1 MGSGEDPLV
10 ASTSEARSPLPPG
23 AVAEDGCAVGDVAT
37 VAVSGVPMDGVGSS
51 PPAFATVPTPE
62 STTESAPADP
72 VPEPIPKPAEA
83 CPPPEPVPDPVPT
96 PATLDPDG
104 SELYEGLVRFES
116 FAPCVTVEAV
126 LGAGSESR
134 AGEGPDVRAEAES
147 EAEAGSEAAS
157 EGGVKSEAG
166 VEGGEVVAAGSRGEV
181 GGEVAGSIESVARAG
196 TSPESGTSPGSR
208 RHPKS
213 RRRPGSRR
221 ELRLRPALIHAAV
234 SSRRQE
240 HRRWPGRRLQERLG
254 RRPPDRSRLLWER
267 RSRHPDWWATCLRY
281 RERARSGG

>member
-1 MGSGEDPLV
+1 MLDDSEPGGGGVGSGEDPLV

-196 TSPESGTSPGSR
+196 TSPESGTSPGVEA
-208 RHPKS
+208 P
-213 RRRPGSRR
+213 P
-221 ELRLRPALIHAAV
+221 EVEAPAGVEARAEV
-234 SSRRQE
+234 
-240 HRRWPGRRLQERLG
+240 
-254 RRPPDRSRLLWER
+254 
-267 RSRHPDWWATCLRY
+267 ATC
-281 RERARSGG
+281 ADSCGGELEAPGASEVAWSAAAGAAGPEAA

>member
-1 MGSGEDPLV
+1 MLGDSESGGDGAAGGVGSGEAPPL

-23 AVAEDGCAVGDVAT
+23 AVGGRAVGDAAT

-83 CPPPEPVPDPVPT
+83 CPPSEPVPDPVPT

-134 AGEGPDVRAEAES
+134 AGEGPDIRAEAES

-166 VEGGEVVAAGSRGEV
+166 VEGGGVVAAGSKGEV

-196 TSPESGTSPGSR
+196 TSPEAGTSAEVEASAGVDTPPGVKAS
-208 RHPKS
+208 
-213 RRRPGSRR
+213 PGV
-221 ELRLRPALIHAAV
+221 EA
-234 SSRRQE
+234 
-240 HRRWPGRRLQERLG
+240 
-254 RRPPDRSRLLWER
+254 PPEVEAGAEV
-267 RSRHPDWWATCLRY
+267 ATC
-281 RERARSGG
+281 ADSGGGELEAPGASEVVWSAAAGAAGSEAA